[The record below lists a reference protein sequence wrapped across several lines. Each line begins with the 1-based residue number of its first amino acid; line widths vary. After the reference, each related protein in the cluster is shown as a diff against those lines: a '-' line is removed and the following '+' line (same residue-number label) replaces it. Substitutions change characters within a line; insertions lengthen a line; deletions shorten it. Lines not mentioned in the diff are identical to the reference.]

1 MGQPDIKF
9 RAWYGAL
16 QANLRSFDLISRE
29 VEQRTGVPLAWYEV
43 LIFLAKGGSERRQM
57 GELAQALLISRGGA
71 TRVIARMEEAGLVQ
85 REIPPENRRV
95 TYAVLTDH
103 GRETAERVKP
113 VHEELVRRY
122 FTDAIDD
129 DEAEQLLAASVKIL
143 ELTGDEC
150 AWLIEDLGTVADH
163 G

>member
-9 RAWYGAL
+9 KAWYGAL

-29 VEQRTGVPLAWYEV
+29 VENRTGIPLDWYEV

-71 TRVIARMEEAGLVQ
+71 TRVIARMEDAGLVV

-95 TYAVLTDH
+95 TYAVLTDK
-103 GRETAERVKP
+103 GREAAERVKP
-113 VHEELVRRY
+113 VHEELVKRY
-122 FTDAIDD
+122 FTDAIDED
-129 DEAEQLLAASVKIL
+129 DAERMLATSVRIL

-150 AWLIEDLGTVADH
+150 AWLIEDLKVEAD
-163 G
+163 